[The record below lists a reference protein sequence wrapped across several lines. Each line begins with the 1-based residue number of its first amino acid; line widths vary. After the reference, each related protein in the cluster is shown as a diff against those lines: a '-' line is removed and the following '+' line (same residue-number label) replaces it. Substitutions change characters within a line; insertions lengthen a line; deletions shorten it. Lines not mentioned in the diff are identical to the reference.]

1 MAKKERGPK
10 LGYFKNEQV
19 ASQEDVD
26 LIVAWWRF
34 HEERG
39 LYKYLNWAVQ
49 NDVRLW
55 REISRWEAQPFPR
68 KPALDHVIFA
78 NRDHIRAERAASAKS
93 RSELWWAVV
102 AFSALTALLIG
113 GTVSALEVL

>member
-78 NRDHIRAERAASAKS
+78 NRDHIRAERARSS
-93 RSELWWAVV
+93 RDRSELFWAIVGF
-102 AFSALTALLIG
+102 AFLTTLLTGALIW
-113 GTVSALEVL
+113 ALEVL